1 MGLYKKQ
8 CRAKIRLSNYNS
20 RKSLVV
26 ANSSIALI
34 NERHKRNTYFLV
46 IGILLVF
53 IDDFSQD
60 DRNKIPVDDQ
70 LLTQLSQA
78 FEIQFDRKP
87 NDEELT
93 NLLINWYEDEILY
106 QEALTKGFDSDD
118 EIVRR
123 RLIQKYNDFL
133 RTQAFSYEPT
143 EEELRTFYEVNLV
156 RYMEPFNISFTH
168 KFYKDKDSSEEDIFF
183 SGDSFIGITEIKV
196 NSNFGEGFFK
206 RF

>member
-1 MGLYKKQ
+1 MKGIKE
-8 CRAKIRLSNYNS
+8 IF
-20 RKSLVV
+20 V
-26 ANSSIALI
+26 
-34 NERHKRNTYFLV
+34 FLA

-133 RTQAFSYEPT
+133 LE
-143 EEELRTFYEVNLV
+143 
-156 RYMEPFNISFTH
+156 FNHS
-168 KFYKDKDSSEEDIFF
+168 DSRS
-183 SGDSFIGITEIKV
+183 S
-196 NSNFGEGFFK
+196 
-206 RF
+206 